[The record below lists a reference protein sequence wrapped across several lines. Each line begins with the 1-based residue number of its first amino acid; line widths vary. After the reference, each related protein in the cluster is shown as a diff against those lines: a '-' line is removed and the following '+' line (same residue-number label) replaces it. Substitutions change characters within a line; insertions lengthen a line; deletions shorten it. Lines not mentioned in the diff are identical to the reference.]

1 MQDNEAPDE
10 THEHDGEN
18 AAQVKSD
25 DEMLVRLFTVAG
37 EQLIGLIAQHAENP
51 KPLAERL
58 ARWLVEGLK
67 T

>member
-1 MQDNEAPDE
+1 MHDNEAEDE
-10 THEHDGEN
+10 AHEGGGEN
-18 AAQVKSD
+18 AAQVESD
-25 DEMLVRLFTVAG
+25 DEMLVQLFTVAG
-37 EQLIGLIAQHAENP
+37 EQLITLIAKHADNP